1 MGFRGG
7 VETVNTWKPHIPSA
21 NSSSARET
29 HLLRKDATMN
39 AKNLKNLVLGFTLGS
54 FGLAALAVSIPNNF
68 TAGTPISSS
77 QVNANFTALK
87 TAIDTLQTSSVGFGA
102 KLTGSASTEGI
113 SVSNAGTGVGIKGVS
128 SSPTLGVAGVLG
140 VNDNTTGQVV
150 GVSGQA
156 TASPIGTGVS
166 GIGSTTGGYFQATND
181 GHSPAATQF
190 IPSAVVANA
199 SGATGTVRG
208 VYATANNDGGTGVWG
223 EGYNGGYFVGKAYG
237 VIAGA
242 SGDSSKALLVE
253 STGPGSFGIVLLAS
267 SPGGPTDPQA
277 YNLITA
283 TAPTAN
289 GGSHSVFDLMGTGDI
304 HTIGDV
310 YSKGVILTSDRNAKT
325 NFSSVNSLEVLAKV
339 ARLPIQRWNYKT
351 DASKL
356 QHIGPMAQD
365 FYAAFGL
372 NGSDNKH
379 ISTVDAQGVALAA
392 IQGLN
397 QKLDGLKT
405 ENAALKE
412 QLSALTARLAKLEQR

>member
-1 MGFRGG
+1 
-7 VETVNTWKPHIPSA
+7 
-21 NSSSARET
+21 
-29 HLLRKDATMN
+29 MN

-68 TAGTPISSS
+68 SAGTPISSS
-77 QVNANFTALK
+77 QVNANFMALK

-102 KLTGSASTEGI
+102 KLTGNASTEGI

-128 SSPTLGVAGVLG
+128 SSTTSGVAGVLG

-190 IPSAVVANA
+190 FPSAVVANA

-208 VYATANNDGGTGVWG
+208 VYATANNDGGTGVWS
-223 EGYNGGYFVGKAYG
+223 EGFNGGYFVGKAYG
-237 VIAGA
+237 VIATA
-242 SGDSSKALLVE
+242 STGGKALLVE
-253 STGPGSFGIVLLAS
+253 SVGPGSYGIIVHGQAV
-267 SPGGPTDPQA
+267 GPTDPQA

-283 TAPTAN
+283 AGPTAN
-289 GGSHSVFDLMGTGDI
+289 GGSHPVFELVGTGDI

-325 NFSSVNSLEVLAKV
+325 NFSSVNNLAVLAKV
-339 ARLPIQRWNYKT
+339 AAMPIQRWNYKT
-351 DASKL
+351 DAGSL

-365 FYAAFGL
+365 FHAAFGL

-405 ENAALKE
+405 ENAALKA
-412 QLSALTARLAKLEQR
+412 QLGALTARLVKLEQH